1 VLTYELELQA
11 SLANSRELMEAT
23 AGEAAQLRAA
33 EQALALL
40 VQYYL
45 LY

>member
-1 VLTYELELQA
+1 MLTNELELQT

-40 VQYYL
+40 VQKYL